1 MFKMEIWKDIVG
13 YEGLY
18 EVSNFGRVKS
28 LKGHEKILKPANNGN
43 GYLFVYLWKNGKGK
57 QSYIHRLVATA
68 FISNPL
74 NKPCINH
81 IDCNPQNNNVDNLE
95 WVTQR
100 ENIQYAYKLGR
111 KKSGFENVSAEQR
124 AINNK
129 KFKSKPII
137 AINLTTGKKIHFES
151 IREAGRKL
159 NLSAGHI
166 NDVLKGR
173 YKQTKGY
180 TFKYADPI
188 E

>member
-1 MFKMEIWKDIVG
+1 M
-13 YEGLY
+13 Y

-111 KKSGFENVSAEQR
+111 KKSGFENVSAEQCR
-124 AINNK
+124 INGK
-129 KFKSKPII
+129 KCSKPVI
-137 AINLTTGKKIHFES
+137 AINLQTGEQTYFES
-151 IREAGRKL
+151 QKEAARQLELDPSSIIK
-159 NLSAGHI
+159 
-166 NDVLKGR
+166 VLKGR
-173 YKQTKGY
+173 YKQTGGY
-180 TFKYADPI
+180 TFKYIDEKQKNALF
-188 E
+188 